1 MFSPAELMADEDL
14 VAELEEDVKEES
26 LKHGPFDSVKVCEH
40 HPQGV
45 VLVRFKDRRDAQ
57 KCIEAMNG
65 RWYKLS

>member
-1 MFSPAELMADEDL
+1 MISFYLKL
-14 VAELEEDVKEES
+14 VVLLAAYSFVENLRLFWSTNRISS
-26 LKHGPFDSVKVCEH
+26 LQVCEH